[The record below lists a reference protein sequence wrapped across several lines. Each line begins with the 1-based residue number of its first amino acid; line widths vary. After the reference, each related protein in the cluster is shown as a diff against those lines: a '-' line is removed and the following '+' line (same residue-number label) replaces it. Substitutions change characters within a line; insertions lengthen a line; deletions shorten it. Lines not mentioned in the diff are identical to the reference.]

1 MTSARLQSAVSSLP
15 NSVQVNS
22 NGLPTNAF
30 GTNQNLFVGA
40 PVSKFTAQP
49 GFTNAGGTPTNFNFN
64 QTVTPVA
71 TPAGLGADHPNAL
84 LTAFVG
90 GIMQTLSFATANPGN
105 ATPVASSGTPY
116 IVQGQGQVFL
126 DGASSKIGAS
136 FSVSAGSGPTLQL
149 TSATFNFG
157 SVRPR

>member
-1 MTSARLQSAVSSLP
+1 MPEEHRPISTSI
-15 NSVQVNS
+15 
-22 NGLPTNAF
+22 
-30 GTNQNLFVGA
+30 
-40 PVSKFTAQP
+40 
-49 GFTNAGGTPTNFNFN
+49 

-116 IVQGQGQVFL
+116 IVQGARAGLPRRSLIEDRRLILCFRRF
-126 DGASSKIGAS
+126 GADAATDERD
-136 FSVSAGSGPTLQL
+136 FQL
-149 TSATFNFG
+149 RLG
-157 SVRPR
+157 RPR